1 MGHSITQLDHL
12 PDEILLVILKKLDND
27 QVLYSLMGVN
37 QRLSQLVHDEI
48 FTSDLTLMKRSVD
61 ETISPLSERILHRF
75 FQEILPEI
83 EQKIQWLNL
92 ESSSME
98 GILSR
103 NYPNLHGLGL
113 YNFQISSAA
122 HFFTSMRSD
131 LVSSTN
137 EKNRKNV
144 SCSFDH

>member
-1 MGHSITQLDHL
+1 MRHSITQLDHL
-12 PDEILLVILKKLDND
+12 PDEILLIILKKLDNE

-37 QRLSQLVHDEI
+37 QRLNQLVHDEI

-61 ETISPLSERILHRF
+61 ETFSPLSERILHRF
-75 FQEILPEI
+75 SQEILPEI
-83 EQKIQWLNL
+83 DQKIRWLNL

-113 YNFQISSAA
+113 YNLQISSAT

-137 EKNRKNV
+137 EKNG
-144 SCSFDH
+144 